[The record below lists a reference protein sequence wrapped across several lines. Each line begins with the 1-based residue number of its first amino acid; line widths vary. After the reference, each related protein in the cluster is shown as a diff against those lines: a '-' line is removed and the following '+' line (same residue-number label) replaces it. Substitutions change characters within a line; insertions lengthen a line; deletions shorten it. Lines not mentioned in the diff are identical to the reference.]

1 MNKIIYIV
9 LIIALYSCQSKPNL
23 TIIKPDVITETT
35 LNDTDDPAIWVNSE
49 DVSKSIIFGT
59 DKETNGAIYAFDLDG
74 KIIEEKTI
82 RNIERPNNVDLTY
95 GFTINDSTK
104 VDIIAFTEREKNQ
117 VRVFSVPE
125 MKPLDKGGFKVFEEE
140 TNSEFKAP
148 MGITIYHSPINQ
160 KVYLIVGRKTGPKEN
175 YLYQYELQSKHEGVQ
190 MKLVRKFGKFSGK
203 KEIEAIAV
211 DNEMGYIYYSDE
223 QHGVRK
229 YYAEPEKGN
238 QEIALFGTDKF
249 ESDIEGIAIAKTTA
263 KKGYIIVSDQ
273 QRGQFNVFDR
283 ETNEFI
289 KALNLTTV
297 ETDGCDV
304 VTVSLGSKFPK
315 GIFVAMNDAKNFYVY
330 DFSKILD
337 EIEKKN

>member
-9 LIIALYSCQSKPNL
+9 LIIALYSCQIKSNL

-35 LNDTDDPAIWVNSE
+35 LNDTDDPAIWVNPE
-49 DVSKSIIFGT
+49 DASKSIIFGT

-74 KIIEEKTI
+74 KIIEDKTI

-117 VRVFSVPE
+117 VRVFSVPD
-125 MKPLDKGGFKVFEEE
+125 MKPLDNGGFKVFEEE
-140 TNSEFKAP
+140 TNLEFKAP
-148 MGITIYHSPINQ
+148 MGIAIYHSPINQ

-175 YLYQYELQSKHEGVQ
+175 YLYQYELQSKPEGVQ
-190 MKLVRKFGKFSGK
+190 MKLVRKFGNFSGK

-211 DNEMGYIYYSDE
+211 DNEKGYIYYSDE

-249 ESDIEGIAIAKTTA
+249 KSDIEGIAIAKTTT

-289 KALNLTTV
+289 KALNLTTT

-304 VTVSLGSKFPK
+304 VTVSLGNKFPK

-330 DFSKILD
+330 DFSRILD

>member
-148 MGITIYHSPINQ
+148 MGIAIYHSLINQ

>member
-23 TIIKPDVITETT
+23 TIIEPDVITETT
-35 LNDTDDPAIWVNSE
+35 LNDTDDPAIWVNPE

-148 MGITIYHSPINQ
+148 MGIAIYHSPINQ